1 MTNIFGNGEDVR
13 IYDSYS
19 KVDRRK
25 IVYCRHYCSKK
36 QNYAN
41 LYLKT
46 RFQDYKM
53 VEKVSKLENILLDD
67 HNFMN

>member
-1 MTNIFGNGEDVR
+1 MKNIFRNGEDVR
-13 IYDSYS
+13 LYNSYS
-19 KVDRRK
+19 KVDRK
-25 IVYCRHYCSKK
+25 EIVYWSHYCSKK

-53 VEKVSKLENILLDD
+53 VEKVSKLENILLGWL
-67 HNFMN
+67 